1 MQSKDP
7 DVTGKSVTL
16 AVIAMLLS
24 SLGFRVDVVCYS
36 DYLSDFDFEAFQHM
50 FMRFG
55 LTNLIRYSSINKVC
69 EIYLNN
75 PRSIREG
82 VSSITSSNNGIN
94 LFAVTS
100 DARILLIDEVDV
112 LFSYANTY
120 KPFAKLCSAEI
131 TALVEEIWKVHKTGV
146 ENALTVDNIKKWS
159 LYIACIDK
167 YTSYESLI
175 EESLKTL
182 LGDLKIFDGPGHVYH
197 VDSDTH
203 VNKSH
208 RLQRS

>member
-1 MQSKDP
+1 MSHFTKFAP
-7 DVTGKSVTL
+7 PNHVVEIGTGEGKSVTL
-16 AVIAMLLS
+16 AVGAMLLS
-24 SLGFRVDVVCYS
+24 FLGFGVDVVCYS

-100 DARILLIDEVDV
+100 HNDARLLVTDEVNV
-112 LFSYANTY
+112 FFFY
-120 KPFAKLCSAEI
+120 
-131 TALVEEIWKVHKTGV
+131 
-146 ENALTVDNIKKWS
+146 
-159 LYIACIDK
+159 
-167 YTSYESLI
+167 
-175 EESLKTL
+175 
-182 LGDLKIFDGPGHVYH
+182 
-197 VDSDTH
+197 
-203 VNKSH
+203 
-208 RLQRS
+208 